1 MKVKQLKVL
10 LANLPDNADIM
21 LWNGLVD
28 DVMPIDSV
36 NETRV
41 IKPTLDFYR
50 KCCLMDKGLSPNA
63 IATDDQERK
72 IKGSYNRLTYE
83 HNRFVPDQWLKEG
96 THKSKRVFVIDAK
109 LTGKSIHDRL
119 GSISY

>member
-1 MKVKQLKVL
+1 
-10 LANLPDNADIM
+10 
-21 LWNGLVD
+21 
-28 DVMPIDSV
+28 
-36 NETRV
+36 
-41 IKPTLDFYR
+41 
-50 KCCLMDKGLSPNA
+50 MDKGLSPNA

-72 IKGSYNRLTYE
+72 IKGSYNRITYE

-119 GSISY
+119 GSISYWKEWPVSSTEHLLLLMLGIVFVGATIAVVFRIKDILKAIKSSRWKD